1 MAVPVLILGQSG
13 TGKSYSMKNFNEDEI
28 CLISVQKSLLPFRKQ
43 FRQTVVTDKYNEI
56 IKLMQTTNKK
66 VIVIDDTQYLMCN
79 EFMRRATEKGYDK
92 FTEIAQNFWSLVVQ
106 EVNKL
111 PSDTIVY
118 LLCHTATDENGVEK
132 MKTIGKLVDEKITPE
147 GLFTIVLKTAVSD
160 GNYAFVTQNN
170 GKDTVKS
177 PEGMFSTYAINN
189 DLKYVDEKIR
199 NYYGLGELYLSDE
212 EMAEIDAINERND
225 IEAPKSREERKRRSR
240 GADEGRQRKAV
251 TSEVTYLWHDSS
263 DEVIKMPVGTPVEE
277 IERMVNNDCCD
288 IVDEA
293 FYNEKMSQRNKT
305 EQPQTERKQRKS
317 REEVQAEND
326 AKREAH
332 SEAVQEAIDEAAGDR
347 EELPFDEA
355 EKAMASV
362 DAPETEALPRR
373 RRRRTE

>member
-1 MAVPVLILGQSG
+1 
-13 TGKSYSMKNFNEDEI
+13 MKNFNEDEI

-56 IKLMQTTNKK
+56 VKLMKATDKK

-79 EFMRRATEKGYDK
+79 EFMRRASEKGYDK

-106 EVNKL
+106 EVNNL

-132 MKTIGKLVDEKITPE
+132 MKTIGKLIDEKITPE

-212 EMAEIDAINERND
+212 EMAEIDEINKNLD

-240 GADEGRQRKAV
+240 
-251 TSEVTYLWHDSS
+251 
-263 DEVIKMPVGTPVEE
+263 
-277 IERMVNNDCCD
+277 
-288 IVDEA
+288 
-293 FYNEKMSQRNKT
+293 NEDA
-305 EQPQTERKQRKS
+305 EPQTERKQRKS

-362 DAPETEALPRR
+362 EAPELDAVPRR

>member
-43 FRQTVVTDKYNEI
+43 FRQTVVTDKYSEI
-56 IKLMQTTNKK
+56 IKLMQATKKK

-111 PSDTIVY
+111 PADTIVY

-177 PEGMFSTYAINN
+177 PEGMFTTYAINN

-199 NYYGLGELYLSDE
+199 NYYSLGEFLSDE
-212 EMAEIDAINERND
+212 EMAEIDE
-225 IEAPKSREERKRRSR
+225 EAKNVEFEPPKSREERKRRSR
-240 GADEGRQRKAV
+240 N
-251 TSEVTYLWHDSS
+251 T
-263 DEVIKMPVGTPVEE
+263 EE
-277 IERMVNNDCCD
+277 
-288 IVDEA
+288 A
-293 FYNEKMSQRNKT
+293 

-317 REEVQAEND
+317 REEVMAEND

-332 SEAVQEAIDEAAGDR
+332 SEAVQEAISEAAGDR

-355 EKAMASV
+355 EKAMAGV
-362 DAPETEALPRR
+362 EAPELEQPPRR

>member
-1 MAVPVLILGQSG
+1 MATAVLILGQSG
-13 TGKSYSMKNFNEDEI
+13 TGKSYSMKNFNEDEL
-28 CLISVQKSLLPFRKQ
+28 CLISVQKALLPFRKK
-43 FRQTVVTDKYNEI
+43 FTETVVTDKYSEI
-56 IKLMQTTNKK
+56 IKAMRSTKKK

-106 EVNKL
+106 EVNSL
-111 PSDTIVY
+111 PADTIVY

-177 PEGMFSTYAINN
+177 PEGMFTSYAINN

-225 IEAPKSREERKRRSR
+225 IVPPKSREERKRRSR
-240 GADEGRQRKAV
+240 GA
-251 TSEVTYLWHDSS
+251 
-263 DEVIKMPVGTPVEE
+263 EE
-277 IERMVNNDCCD
+277 AE
-288 IVDEA
+288 
-293 FYNEKMSQRNKT
+293 
-305 EQPQTERKQRKS
+305 PERKQRKS
-317 REEVQAEND
+317 REEVQADND
-326 AKREAH
+326 AKTAEYN
-332 SEAVQEAIDEAAGDR
+332 EAVQEAIDEA
-347 EELPFDEA
+347 

-362 DAPETEALPRR
+362 AAPETEALPRR

>member
-1 MAVPVLILGQSG
+1 MAIPVLVLGQSG

-28 CLISVQKSLLPFRKQ
+28 CLISVQKALLPFRKK
-43 FRQTVVTDKYNEI
+43 FNETVVTDKYTEI
-56 IKLMQTTNKK
+56 IKAMESTKKK

-79 EFMRRATEKGYDK
+79 EFMRRATEKGFDK

-106 EVNKL
+106 EVNNL

-118 LLCHTATDENGVEK
+118 LLCHTSTDENGVEK

-199 NYYGLGELYLSDE
+199 NYYELGELYLSDSE
-212 EMAEIDAINERND
+212 IAEIDEINKN
-225 IEAPKSREERKRRSR
+225 
-240 GADEGRQRKAV
+240 
-251 TSEVTYLWHDSS
+251 L
-263 DEVIKMPVGTPVEE
+263 E
-277 IERMVNNDCCD
+277 IEPPKPR
-288 IVDEA
+288 
-293 FYNEKMSQRNKT
+293 S
-305 EQPQTERKQRKS
+305 ERKQRKS
-317 REEVQAEND
+317 REQVQADNSSKLANAGLDESGD
-326 AKREAH
+326 AD
-332 SEAVQEAIDEAAGDR
+332 VV
-347 EELPFDEA
+347 PFDDVKE
-355 EKAMASV
+355 
-362 DAPETEALPRR
+362 PELEQAPRR

>member
-1 MAVPVLILGQSG
+1 MAIPVLILGQSG

-28 CLISVQKSLLPFRKQ
+28 CLISVQKSLLPFRKK
-43 FRQTVVTDKYNEI
+43 FTETVVTDKYTEI
-56 IKLMQTTNKK
+56 IKAMEFTKKK

-79 EFMRRATEKGYDK
+79 EFMRRATEKGFDK

-106 EVNKL
+106 EVNNL

-199 NYYGLGELYLSDE
+199 NYYELGELYLSDSE
-212 EMAEIDAINERND
+212 IAEIDEINKN
-225 IEAPKSREERKRRSR
+225 
-240 GADEGRQRKAV
+240 
-251 TSEVTYLWHDSS
+251 L
-263 DEVIKMPVGTPVEE
+263 E
-277 IERMVNNDCCD
+277 IEPPKPR
-288 IVDEA
+288 
-293 FYNEKMSQRNKT
+293 S
-305 EQPQTERKQRKS
+305 ERKQRKS
-317 REEVQAEND
+317 REQVQADNSSKL
-326 AKREAH
+326 AN
-332 SEAVQEAIDEAAGDR
+332 AGL
-347 EELPFDEA
+347 EE
-355 EKAMASV
+355 SV
-362 DAPETEALPRR
+362 DAEEIPFEDVKEPELDQAPRR

>member
-1 MAVPVLILGQSG
+1 MAIPVLVLGQSG

-28 CLISVQKSLLPFRKQ
+28 CLISVQKSLLPFRKK
-43 FRQTVVTDKYNEI
+43 FTETVVTDKYTEI
-56 IKLMQTTNKK
+56 IKAMESTKKK

-79 EFMRRATEKGYDK
+79 EFMRRATEKGFDK

-106 EVNKL
+106 EVNNL

-118 LLCHTATDENGVEK
+118 LLCHTATDDNGVEK

-199 NYYGLGELYLSDE
+199 NYYELGELYLSDSE
-212 EMAEIDAINERND
+212 IAEIDEINKN
-225 IEAPKSREERKRRSR
+225 
-240 GADEGRQRKAV
+240 
-251 TSEVTYLWHDSS
+251 L
-263 DEVIKMPVGTPVEE
+263 E
-277 IERMVNNDCCD
+277 IEPPKPR
-288 IVDEA
+288 
-293 FYNEKMSQRNKT
+293 S
-305 EQPQTERKQRKS
+305 ERKQRKS
-317 REEVQAEND
+317 REQVQADNSSKL
-326 AKREAH
+326 AN
-332 SEAVQEAIDEAAGDR
+332 AGL
-347 EELPFDEA
+347 EE
-355 EKAMASV
+355 SV
-362 DAPETEALPRR
+362 DAEEVPFDDVKEPELEQAPRR

>member
-1 MAVPVLILGQSG
+1 
-13 TGKSYSMKNFNEDEI
+13 
-28 CLISVQKSLLPFRKQ
+28 
-43 FRQTVVTDKYNEI
+43 
-56 IKLMQTTNKK
+56 MQLTNKK

-106 EVNKL
+106 EVNNL

-177 PEGMFSTYAINN
+177 PEDMFTTYAINN

-212 EMAEIDAINERND
+212 EMAEIDEINKNLE
-225 IEAPKSREERKRRSR
+225 IEAPKPREERKRRSR
-240 GADEGRQRKAV
+240 NTEVVDEPAIN
-251 TSEVTYLWHDSS
+251 TTLNSEV
-263 DEVIKMPVGTPVEE
+263 EM
-277 IERMVNNDCCD
+277 
-288 IVDEA
+288 
-293 FYNEKMSQRNKT
+293 
-305 EQPQTERKQRKS
+305 QPQTERKQRKS

-332 SEAVQEAIDEAAGDR
+332 SAATQEAINEAAGDR

-355 EKAMASV
+355 EAAMASV
-362 DAPETEALPRR
+362 EAPETEALPRR

>member
-1 MAVPVLILGQSG
+1 MAIPVLLLGQSG

-28 CLISVQKSLLPFRKQ
+28 CLISVQKALLPFRKK
-43 FRQTVVTDKYNEI
+43 FTETVVTDKYTDI
-56 IKLMQTTNKK
+56 IKAMKATNKK

-106 EVNKL
+106 EVNNL
-111 PSDTIVY
+111 PADTIVY

-199 NYYGLGELYLSDE
+199 NYYELGELYLTDE
-212 EMAEIDAINERND
+212 EMAEIDEINKNVE
-225 IEAPKSREERKRRSR
+225 IEPPKPRSERKRR
-240 GADEGRQRKAV
+240 E
-251 TSEVTYLWHDSS
+251 
-263 DEVIKMPVGTPVEE
+263 
-277 IERMVNNDCCD
+277 
-288 IVDEA
+288 
-293 FYNEKMSQRNKT
+293 SQA
-305 EQPQTERKQRKS
+305 EPERKQRKS
-317 REEVQAEND
+317 REEVQADNAEKVKQYVN
-326 AKREAH
+326 ETM
-332 SEAVQEAIDEAAGDR
+332 EAVEQVADGR
-347 EELPFDEA
+347 EEVPFDE
-355 EKAMASV
+355 V
-362 DAPETEALPRR
+362 PDVQAPKLETPPR

>member
-1 MAVPVLILGQSG
+1 MAVGVLILGQSG
-13 TGKSYSMKNFNEDEI
+13 TGKSYSLKNFNEDEI

-43 FRQTVVTDKYNEI
+43 FRQTVVTDKYSEI
-56 IKLMQTTNKK
+56 SKLMQATNKK

-132 MKTIGKLVDEKITPE
+132 MKTIGKMVDEKITPE

-160 GNYAFVTQNN
+160 GNYTFVTQNN

-212 EMAEIDAINERND
+212 EMAEIDAINQRED
-225 IEAPKSREERKRRSR
+225 IEPPKSREERKRRSR
-240 GADEGRQRKAV
+240 N
-251 TSEVTYLWHDSS
+251 
-263 DEVIKMPVGTPVEE
+263 EE
-277 IERMVNNDCCD
+277 
-288 IVDEA
+288 A
-293 FYNEKMSQRNKT
+293 
-305 EQPQTERKQRKS
+305 EQPERKQRKS

-326 AKREAH
+326 AKLEAH
-332 SEAVQEAIDEAAGDR
+332 STATQEAIDEAAGDR
-347 EELPFDEA
+347 DELPFDEA

-362 DAPETEALPRR
+362 DAPELDAVPRR

>member
-1 MAVPVLILGQSG
+1 MAIPVLLLGQSG

-28 CLISVQKSLLPFRKQ
+28 CLISVQKALLPFRKK
-43 FRQTVVTDKYNEI
+43 FTETVVTDKYTEI
-56 IKLMQTTNKK
+56 IKAIKATKKK

-106 EVNKL
+106 EVNNL
-111 PSDTIVY
+111 PADTIVY

-199 NYYGLGELYLSDE
+199 NYYELGELYLSDE
-212 EMAEIDAINERND
+212 EMAEIDEINKNTE
-225 IEAPKSREERKRRSR
+225 IEKPVSRSERKRRESR
-240 GADEGRQRKAV
+240 NTETNGKWVNMTEG
-251 TSEVTYLWHDSS
+251 
-263 DEVIKMPVGTPVEE
+263 VEE
-277 IERMVNNDCCD
+277 L
-288 IVDEA
+288 
-293 FYNEKMSQRNKT
+293 
-305 EQPQTERKQRKS
+305 EQPERKQRKS
-317 REEVQAEND
+317 REQVLEDNTAKVANAGIEESGDAEEVPFE
-326 AKREAH
+326 K
-332 SEAVQEAIDEAAGDR
+332 VKTP
-347 EELPFDEA
+347 EL
-355 EKAMASV
+355 
-362 DAPETEALPRR
+362 ETPPRR
-373 RRRRTE
+373 RRTRTE